1 MIKNLGAGI
10 LLVLSLATNAAQHSE
25 PSTPAWDNVYGGA
38 DKSYDSQLLALRAQI
53 APTFTQ
59 KRFVDPVTRRSMEYN
74 LYLPP
79 HYDPHQ
85 RYPLVMFMADA
96 STTGKGVMAP
106 LKQGYGGI
114 IWATPES
121 QARHP
126 CIVLVPSYK
135 GPENAVNDAW
145 AISDE
150 VPTTLHLLKHII
162 GSYNIDRQRVYTTGQ
177 SMGGMIS
184 FYLSANYPE
193 LFAASLFVGSQ
204 WDIKV
209 LGPLARQH
217 FLYIVSA
224 GDDKA
229 SGGMRQ
235 VGQML
240 DTKGVPYGQT
250 HFSAR
255 LPQAQQDA
263 ATQSL
268 LAKGRAIN
276 FIQFDAGT
284 VPPAGNTHPGG
295 EHMYSFDHAY
305 LLTPAREWLLQ
316 QVRQDGVAAL
326 YNQGLDAKDKRAAFE
341 YFMQAAQQGDGLSAY
356 QVGRAY
362 AQGMGVTQSSRQA
375 IYWYQKAI
383 AQDIDRA
390 MLELGLLYFNG
401 EAVTR
406 DYAQARTLFSQASQY
421 NQMKAPRYLGII
433 YEEGLGVKPDYAL
446 ARHYYQTAS
455 ELGDITAAARLGW
468 MYERGLGVARSDEEA
483 LKWYRIAAPS
493 PEAAASNIHPRV
505 LALLKLGQF
514 YEQGRAVQ
522 PDRQQALIWYRLAAQ
537 DQDPAALA
545 ALARLKK

>member
-1 MIKNLGAGI
+1 MINIVTAGI
-10 LLVLSLATNAAQHSE
+10 LLALSLAAHAAQTSE
-25 PSTPAWDNVYGGA
+25 PSTSAWDNAYGGA
-38 DKSYDSQLLALRAQI
+38 DKSYDRQLLALREQV

-59 KRFVDPVTRRSMEYN
+59 KQFVDPVTNRSMAYN

-79 HYDPHQ
+79 QYDPHQ

-121 QARHP
+121 QAKHP
-126 CIVLVPSYK
+126 CIVLVPSYD
-135 GPENAVNDAW
+135 GPDNAVNDAW

-162 GSYNIDRQRVYTTGQ
+162 GRYNIDRQRVYTTGQ

-184 FYLSANYPE
+184 FYLNANYPD

-204 WDIKV
+204 WDIQV
-209 LGPLARQH
+209 LSPLARQH

-229 SGGMRQ
+229 SNGMRQ

-240 DTKGVPYGQT
+240 DAKGVSYGQT

-255 LPQAQQDA
+255 LPQAQQDV
-263 ATQSL
+263 ATQAL

-284 VPPAGNTHPGG
+284 VPPVGSTHPGG

-316 QVRQDGVAAL
+316 QVRQDGVVAL
-326 YNQGLDAKDKRAAFE
+326 YNQGLDAKDKRAAFA

-362 AQGMGVTQSSRQA
+362 AQGIGVTPSSSQA
-375 IYWYQKAI
+375 IDWYQKAI
-383 AQDIDRA
+383 QQGVDSA
-390 MLELGLLYFNG
+390 MLDLGLIYFNG
-401 EAVTR
+401 DGVKQ
-406 DYAQARTLFSQASQY
+406 DYAQAKTLFSLASQH
-421 NQMKAPRYLGII
+421 NQMKAPRYLGIL

-446 ARHYYQTAS
+446 ARQYYQAAS
-455 ELGDITAAARLGW
+455 DLGDITAAARLGW
-468 MYERGLGVARSDEEA
+468 MYERGLGVAKSDAEA

-493 PEAAASNIHPRV
+493 AEEAASNIHPRV

-514 YEQGRAVQ
+514 YEQGRVVQ

-545 ALARLKK
+545 ALDRLKE